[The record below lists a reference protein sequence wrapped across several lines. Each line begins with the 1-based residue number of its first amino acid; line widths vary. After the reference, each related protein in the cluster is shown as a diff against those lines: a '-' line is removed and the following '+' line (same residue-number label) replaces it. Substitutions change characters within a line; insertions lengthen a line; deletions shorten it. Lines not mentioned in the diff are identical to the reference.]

1 MSKYACWHCALCWE
15 ILSEWLLQVS
25 VESHSPGLTPVI
37 HNELVHAPRSQ
48 GGAHSFRNNL
58 AGIDVAD
65 ELGDPLRGVRP
76 LLQQDNRC
84 WLKRE
89 PTAEPLV
96 KSQQPADN
104 LELNPHT
111 AQQDPIR
118 QKS

>member
-1 MSKYACWHCALCWE
+1 MSKYARCQRALRLE

-25 VESHSPGLTPVI
+25 TESHSPALTPLI
-37 HNELVHAPRSQ
+37 HNKLVHAPRSQ
-48 GGAHSFRNNL
+48 GGTHSFRNNL

-65 ELGDPLRGVRP
+65 ELGDPLWGVRP

-84 WLKRE
+84 WLERE

-96 KSQQPADN
+96 QSQQPADN

-111 AQQDPIR
+111 TQQDPTM
-118 QKS
+118 QKG